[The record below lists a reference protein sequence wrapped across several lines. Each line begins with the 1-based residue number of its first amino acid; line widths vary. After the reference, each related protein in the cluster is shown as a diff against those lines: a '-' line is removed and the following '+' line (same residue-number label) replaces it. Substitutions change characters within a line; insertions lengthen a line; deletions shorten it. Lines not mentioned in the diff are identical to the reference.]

1 MIPCC
6 ARDLSCAAPHV
17 QSVRFTNLRYFLS
30 QFYDALFDG
39 ILHDDRLAKA
49 SQVRR
54 LIAKLPLHRSRS
66 LGCQPSLVEGA
77 PLVPLLL

>member
-1 MIPCC
+1 MIPGC
-6 ARDLSCAAPHV
+6 ARYLFCAAPDV

-39 ILHDDRLAKA
+39 ILHEIRLTKA
-49 SQVRR
+49 SQGTR
-54 LIAKLPLHRSRS
+54 LLVKLPLPHSWS
-66 LGCQPSLVEGA
+66 LGYQPSLVEDA